1 MSGLYSP
8 IRVVH
13 VLGALNIGGAE
24 TMVMNLYRE
33 IDREKVQFDFII
45 HTTMHCDF
53 TDEILGLGGKIYHC
67 PRYTG
72 KNHVSYCKW
81 WKEFFEKHPE
91 YQIVHGHVRSTAAIY
106 LAIAKKYYRI
116 TIAHSHSTSNGKGVS
131 AIVKNCMQLP
141 IRYIADYM
149 FACSEYAGK
158 WLFGSDVVRKDNFKV
173 IANGIDLNRFAF
185 NEKVRKDM
193 RKQLRIS
200 DNTIVLGHVGRFTEP
215 KNHRFLIE
223 VFTEFRK
230 KVADSKLLL
239 VGDGEL
245 MNEIKDMVS
254 SKKISDSVI
263 FVGNKSNTEV
273 YYQVMDVFV
282 FPSLWEGF
290 PLSVVEAQANGLY
303 CLLSNRITKEVVL
316 TELVKYI
323 VLENLDSWID
333 ELNKIRLKARCKVLD
348 KERLSFVD
356 SEVVTQKLQEFY
368 LKQDR
373 GLK

>member
-1 MSGLYSP
+1 MSEIYSP
-8 IRVVH
+8 IRVVQ

-45 HTTMHCDF
+45 HTTEHCDF
-53 TDEILGLGGKIYHC
+53 TDEVLRLGGRIYHC

-72 KNHVSYCKW
+72 KNHIQYCKW
-81 WKEFFEKHPE
+81 WKEFFRDHSE
-91 YQIVHGHVRSTAAIY
+91 YQIIHGHVRSTAAIY
-106 LAIAKKYYRI
+106 LAIAKKYHRI

-149 FACSEYAGK
+149 FACSEYAGE
-158 WLFGSDVVRKDNFKV
+158 WLFGSDVVRKDNFKI
-173 IANGIDLNRFAF
+173 IANGIDLGRFAF

-193 RKQLRIS
+193 RKQLGVS

-223 VFTEFRK
+223 VFTEFQK
-230 KVADSKLLL
+230 KISDSKLLL

-245 MNEIKDMVS
+245 MSEIKDMVS
-254 SKKISDSVI
+254 SKKISESVI
-263 FVGNKSNTEV
+263 FVGNKSNTED

-282 FPSLWEGF
+282 FPSFWEG
-290 PLSVVEAQANGLY
+290 LGIVAIEAIANGLTVIASEHVPKEIALSENVY
-303 CLLSNRITKEVVL
+303 FLPLNDKNVWVKQIEKNCLRVKAEKSEKLEHYDIKQIAKE
-316 TELVKYI
+316 I
-323 VLENLDSWID
+323 
-333 ELNKIRLKARCKVLD
+333 
-348 KERLSFVD
+348 
-356 SEVVTQKLQEFY
+356 QEFY
-368 LKQDR
+368 LNLRCIQKV
-373 GLK
+373 